1 MPGAHKFL
9 QGADLLRFLT
19 LEVPSLLETGKNPQ
33 TERTSP
39 LSPHPQNSKPLPPQ
53 TPYQNTTGTAGLA
66 QWSQERHVACQADCP
81 CLRKR
86 HGGGFREVAPGFPW
100 LLNKYVR
107 EKVNMI
113 LRVIIIH
120 IRHACLPACLPGSW
134 LAGWLSACLF
144 VRLFVC
150 LAGCVLAG
158 WMDGW
163 MNSKMAG
170 WMDGGME

>member
-1 MPGAHKFL
+1 M
-9 QGADLLRFLT
+9 QGADLLRFLV

-39 LSPHPQNSKPLPPQ
+39 LSPHPENPKPLPPQ

-86 HGGGFREVAPGFPW
+86 HGGGFRLREAAPGFPW

-113 LRVIIIH
+113 LCVIIIH

-134 LAGWLSACLF
+134 LAGCRRVCLSACLF
-144 VRLFVC
+144 VL
-150 LAGCVLAG
+150 LAVFWLAG
-158 WMDGW
+158 WMDG
-163 MNSKMAG
+163 
-170 WMDGGME
+170 